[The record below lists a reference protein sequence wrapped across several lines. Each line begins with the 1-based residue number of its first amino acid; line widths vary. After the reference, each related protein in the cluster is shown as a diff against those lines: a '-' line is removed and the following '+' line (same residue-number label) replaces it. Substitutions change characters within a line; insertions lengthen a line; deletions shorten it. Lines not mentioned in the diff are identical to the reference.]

1 MIVNIEDLRVEARRR
16 LPKAVFDYVDGGA
29 GDEITVRRNTNGFA
43 RYALRPRVFTDVGT
57 RDISSRLL
65 GERVPLPL
73 VVAPTGLIGMIRPR
87 AEIMAARAAAGH
99 GIPFTV
105 SSMSTSSL
113 EAVAREANP
122 PLWFQMYIW
131 RDRGLT
137 RAFANRARA
146 AGCRAIALTLDVQVL
161 ATRDRDHRN
170 GFFTVPSRITPR
182 TVLGALA
189 KPAWVSRMVRGPFPT
204 FANFVGV
211 DGAGTTA
218 QSLGAFATDQL
229 DPSVTWRDLDW
240 FRSVWHGPL
249 VLKGILTAEDA
260 RLAVAHG
267 ADAIVV
273 SNHGGRQLDGAAGA
287 IEALPEIVD
296 AVGGR
301 ADIILDGGVRR
312 GRDIVIALA
321 LGATAC
327 MVGRPIVYGLAAMGE
342 RGAAR
347 AIQILRDEVDTT
359 LALLG
364 IRSVQDLSRA
374 ALLDTHHGPGS
385 LGPSER
391 HLPCIYT
398 PGVRVGEESD
408 AKTGSETYQA

>member
-1 MIVNIEDLRVEARRR
+1 MIVNIEDLRLAARRR
-16 LPKAVFDYVDGGA
+16 LPKTVFDYVDGGA
-29 GDEITVRRNTNGFA
+29 GDEITVRRNADGFA
-43 RYALRPRVFTDVGT
+43 RYALRPRVFTDVAV
-57 RDISSRLL
+57 RDISTTLL
-65 GERVPLPL
+65 GERLAVPL
-73 VVAPTGLIGMIRPR
+73 VVAPTGLIGMIRPG
-87 AEIMAARAAAGH
+87 AEIMAARAAARH

-105 SSMSTSSL
+105 SSMATTSL
-113 EAVAREANP
+113 EDVARASNP
-122 PLWFQMYIW
+122 SLWFQMYIW

-137 RAFANRARA
+137 RAFADRARN
-146 AGCRAIALTLDVQVL
+146 AGYRAICLTLDVQVL

-170 GFFTVPSRITPR
+170 GFFTVPSRITAR
-182 TVLGALA
+182 TALGALA
-189 KPAWVSRMVRGPFPT
+189 KPAWLARLARGPFPT

-211 DGAGTTA
+211 EGAGATP

-260 RLAVAHG
+260 RLAVEHG

-287 IEALPEIVD
+287 IDALPEIVE

-301 ADIILDGGVRR
+301 ADVILDGGVRR

-327 MVGRPIVYGLAAMGE
+327 MVGRPVVYGLAAMGE
-342 RGAAR
+342 RGAEMAV
-347 AIQILRDEVDTT
+347 QILCDEFDRT

-364 IRSVQDLSRA
+364 IRSLEMLARGLRIDDCGLRT
-374 ALLDTHHGPGS
+374 ALPIGDCRLQTIAD
-385 LGPSER
+385 
-391 HLPCIYT
+391 
-398 PGVRVGEESD
+398 
-408 AKTGSETYQA
+408 

>member
-1 MIVNIEDLRVEARRR
+1 MVINIDDLRLAARRR

-29 GDEITVRRNTNGFA
+29 GDEVTVRRNADGFE
-43 RYALRPRVFTDVGT
+43 RYALRPRVFTDVST
-57 RDISSRLL
+57 RDISTTLL
-65 GERVPLPL
+65 GERLPVP
-73 VVAPTGLIGMIRPR
+73 VVIAPTGLIGMVRPG
-87 AEIMAARAAAGH
+87 AEIMAARAASRL

-105 SSMSTSSL
+105 SSMATTSL
-113 EAVAREANP
+113 EAVARAASP

-137 RAFANRARA
+137 RAFADRARD
-146 AGCRAIALTLDVQVL
+146 AGYRAICLTLDVQVL
-161 ATRDRDHRN
+161 ATRNRDHRH
-170 GFFTVPSRITPR
+170 GFFTVPSRLTAR
-182 TVLGALA
+182 TLLGALA
-189 KPAWVSRMVRGPFPT
+189 APAWLARMARGPFPT

-211 DGAGTTA
+211 KGAGSTP

-240 FRSVWHGPL
+240 FRSVWCGPL

-273 SNHGGRQLDGAAGA
+273 SNHGGRQLDGASGA
-287 IEALPEIVD
+287 IDALPEIVD

-312 GRDIVIALA
+312 GRDIVIAVA
-321 LGATAC
+321 LGAAAC
-327 MVGRPIVYGLAAMGE
+327 MVGRPVVYGVGAMGE
-342 RGAAR
+342 RGADLALE
-347 AIQILRDEVDTT
+347 ILRDEVDTT

-364 IRSVQDLSRA
+364 VRSLAELDRLSIADR
-374 ALLDTHHGPGS
+374 
-385 LGPSER
+385 R
-391 HLPCIYT
+391 LPIGLT
-398 PGVRVGEESD
+398 DSRLP
-408 AKTGSETYQA
+408 TGIAD